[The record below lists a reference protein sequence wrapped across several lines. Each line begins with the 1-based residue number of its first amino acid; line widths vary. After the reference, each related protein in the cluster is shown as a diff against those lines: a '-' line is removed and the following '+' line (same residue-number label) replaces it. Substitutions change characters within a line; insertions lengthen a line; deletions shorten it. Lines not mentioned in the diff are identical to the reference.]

1 MNYTT
6 KLINGSFEPENAGKI
21 LFALINSKINYHN
34 LETLTVRVQQGLN
47 DEKSLKRIEELNNSQ
62 AEIMKI
68 LEEAKKNNKLLKVS
82 STITIEYE

>member
-6 KLINGSFEPENAGKI
+6 NLINGSFEPENAGKI

-62 AEIMKI
+62 VEIMKI
-68 LEEAKKNNKLLKVS
+68 LEEAKRNNKLLKVS

>member
-68 LEEAKKNNKLLKVS
+68 LEEAKRNNKLLKVS